1 MSQELVV
8 VESPAKARTI
18 KKYLGKKYQ
27 VLASVGHVKDLPKKD
42 MGVDVEN
49 DFKPTYVIIKGK
61 AKVLKQI
68 TDAAKKADAVYLAPD
83 PDREGE
89 AIAWHVAEEIA
100 KTQKKEKKKTT
111 VHRVLFNEITKKAII
126 KAISE
131 PTTIKQPLVDAQQ
144 TRRILDRL
152 VGYKISPILWEKVR
166 RGLSAGRVQSV
177 AVRIVCEREAEI
189 AAFNSK
195 EYWSIVAHLEGSIP
209 PEFEAKLSKISGKD
223 FEISNEGEAQ
233 KITKDLEK
241 ANFVLTKITKSE
253 RKRNPSPP
261 FITSKLQQEAA
272 RKLGFSAKKTM
283 TLAQMLYEGV
293 EIPGAGPVGLITYMR
308 TDSTRLSNDI
318 VEQAREYIGVRFGKD
333 VVPDKPVFYKSK
345 KGAQDAHEAI
355 RPTSMEYPPEVIEQH
370 LERDVLRLY
379 ELIWKRFV
387 ASQMKPA
394 VFDQTAF
401 DVDAGTYALRATGQ
415 VMKFK
420 GFISI
425 YMEGED
431 EEKEKDEEDN
441 PTLPKL
447 SDGEKLKLK
456 GLDPNQHFTQ
466 PPPRFTEASLV
477 KELEEKGIG
486 RPSTYASILSVI
498 QDKQYAEKIEKR
510 FRPTDLGKL
519 VNDLLVN
526 NFPEILDIGFTA
538 EMEHELDQI
547 EDGELDWVKALK
559 DFYGPFEKALGKAKI
574 KMRDVKRQQVE
585 TEVKCE
591 KCGGTMVIKWGRH
604 GEFLACSN
612 YPECRNTKEFKKTE
626 EGKIEIQ
633 KAETTDEKCEKCG
646 KPMTVK
652 RGRFGPFL
660 ACTGYPECK
669 STKAITTGIKCP
681 ECGKGELAQK
691 RTRTGRF
698 FYGCTNYPN
707 CKFATWDKP
716 VNEPCPECGSKI
728 LVEKYSKKTGT
739 TSLACPNKEC
749 KYKKKS

>member
-1 MSQELVV
+1 MTQELVI

-18 KKYLGKKYQ
+18 KKYLGRKFQ
-27 VLASVGHVKDLPKKD
+27 VLASVGHLKDLPKKD
-42 MGVDVEN
+42 MGVDVEH
-49 DFKPTYVIIKGK
+49 DFKPTYVTIKGK

-100 KTQKKEKKKTT
+100 KTQKKQKKKTT
-111 VHRVLFNEITKKAII
+111 VHRVLFNEITKKAIV
-126 KAISE
+126 KAIGE
-131 PTTIKQPLVDAQQ
+131 PTTIKQDLVDAQQ
-144 TRRILDRL
+144 ARRILDRL

-177 AVRIVCEREAEI
+177 AVRIVCEREASI
-189 AAFNSK
+189 DAFKSK
-195 EYWSIVAHLEGSIP
+195 EYWSILANLEGSLP
-209 PEFEAKLSKISGKD
+209 PEFEAKLTKKAGQD
-223 FEISNEGEAQ
+223 LEISDEKTAK
-233 KITKDLEK
+233 KITKELEK
-241 ANFVLTKITKSE
+241 ADYKLTKVTKSE

-283 TLAQMLYEGV
+283 TLAQILYEGI
-293 EIPGAGPVGLITYMR
+293 ELPETGPTGLITYMR
-308 TDSTRLSNDI
+308 TDSTRVSDDAI
-318 VEQAREYIGVRFGKD
+318 AGVRDYIKERYGKD
-333 VVPDKPVFYKSK
+333 HLPDKPLVYKSK

-355 RPTSMEYPPEVIEQH
+355 RPTSMEHLPEQMKE
-370 LERDVLRLY
+370 LLDRDAFRLY

-387 ASQMKPA
+387 ASQMRPA
-394 VFDQTAF
+394 VFDQTGF
-401 DVDAGTYALRATGQ
+401 DVVAGPYTLRATGQ

-420 GFISI
+420 GFISV
-425 YMEGED
+425 YMEGVD
-431 EEKEKDEEDN
+431 EGKDKDEEGDAS
-441 PTLPKL
+441 LPDL
-447 SDGEKLKLK
+447 SEGEKLKLK
-456 GLDPNQHFTQ
+456 GLEPNQHFTQ

-498 QDKQYAEKIEKR
+498 QDKQYVDKIEKR

-526 NFPEILDIGFTA
+526 NFPGILDVGFTA
-538 EMEHELDQI
+538 EMENGLDRI

-559 DFYGPFEKALGKAKI
+559 DFYGPFEKALGIAKI

-612 YPECRNTKEFKKTE
+612 YPECRNTKEFKKSE

-633 KAETTDEKCEKCG
+633 KAETTDEVCEKCG

-681 ECGKGELAQK
+681 ECDKGELAQK
-691 RTRTGRF
+691 RTKTGRF
-698 FYGCTNYPN
+698 FYGCNNYPN
-707 CKFATWDKP
+707 CKFATWEKP

-739 TSLACPNKEC
+739 TTLACPNKEC
-749 KYKKKS
+749 KYKKK